1 MWFCFVPQYW
11 LLTAANRELL
21 NEARKIK
28 AVPVKVDRNQLENI
42 VIFYVAD
49 MAVIVERHKPCKFI
63 ADLFYDITV

>member
-28 AVPVKVDRNQLENI
+28 AVPVKVDQNQLENI

-49 MAVIVERHKPCKFI
+49 MAVIIERHKLCKFI